1 MRQVYIRKDNKKITV
16 TEAKEKIRK
25 LDPSLQKEAEFPTN
39 EPEVA
44 QIASAKNNY
53 WRKN

>member
-1 MRQVYIRKDNKKITV
+1 MRRIYLKKDNKKITV
-16 TEAKEKIRK
+16 GRARKIISALPNNKRK
-25 LDPSLQKEAEFPTN
+25 DARFETN
-39 EPEVA
+39 PPEVA